1 MKSLLLAALTAAV
14 LVLPVEAAQM
24 TKEQCLSCHGPFE
37 SLRAKN
43 IQAEADPAPV
53 NPHVYIPHTDK
64 GGMDKIWEYDVPH
77 AARDA
82 PEKGSKPRTRQ
93 RRSLLPVPSSV
104 QFQAL

>member
-24 TKEQCLSCHGPFE
+24 TKEQCLGCHGPFE

-53 NPHVYIPHTDK
+53 NPHVYIPHTD
-64 GGMDKIWEYDVPH
+64 
-77 AARDA
+77 
-82 PEKGSKPRTRQ
+82 
-93 RRSLLPVPSSV
+93 
-104 QFQAL
+104 